1 MTLPSAELNALYDG
15 LNKGEFFIEYL
26 PIVCLGDQTC
36 LGAEALIRWRRPDGE
51 ITLPGEFI
59 PLAENT
65 PLSGLITYWL
75 IDTLAVEVGDWLR
88 AHPEA
93 HLSLNVPPEILG
105 RGGLEYAAVKSG
117 LGDFRSQ
124 LILEV
129 TERGIPDQL
138 GLMALNSM
146 HRSGIRL
153 ALDDVMMSGTNLALI
168 SRCNFHI
175 IKIDRLLTAQITV
188 ECPHPDWLRGLAGL
202 LHASDLTIVAEGIEN
217 EAQLQALR
225 AAGVQLGQGHHFSP
239 PLAAADFIAFHAR
252 RAKTGTGQQPSPL
265 ASSVPATA
273 SRQDQ
278 ARIKRSR

>member
-1 MTLPSAELNALYDG
+1 MMLPSTELNAIRDG
-15 LNKGEFFIEYL
+15 LNRGEFFVEYL
-26 PIVCLGDQTC
+26 PIVSLDDQSC
-36 LGAEALIRWRRPDGE
+36 LGAEALIRWRRPDGVVA
-51 ITLPGEFI
+51 LPDKFI

-75 IDTLAVEVGDWLR
+75 IDTLAVEASDWLR

-117 LGDFRSQ
+117 LGEFRSQ

-146 HRSGIRL
+146 SNGGIQL

-168 SRCNFHI
+168 ARCNFHI
-175 IKIDRLLTAQITV
+175 IKLDRLLIAQVTP
-188 ECPHPDWLRGLAGL
+188 ECPHPDWLRSLAGL
-202 LHASDLTIVAEGIEN
+202 LQASDLTVVAEGIES
-217 EAQLQALR
+217 ETQLQALR
-225 AAGVQLGQGHHFSP
+225 AAGVQWGQGYHFSP
-239 PLAAADFIAFHAR
+239 PLAISEFIAWYAL
-252 RAKTGTGQQPSPL
+252 KTK
-265 ASSVPATA
+265 SSIVP
-273 SRQDQ
+273 Q
-278 ARIKRSR
+278 AEG

>member
-1 MTLPSAELNALYDG
+1 MMLPSTALNAIRDG
-15 LNKGEFFIEYL
+15 LNRGEFFVEYL
-26 PIVCLGDQTC
+26 PIVSLGDQNC
-36 LGAEALIRWRRPDGE
+36 LGAEALIRWRRPDGVVA
-51 ITLPGEFI
+51 LPEEFI

-75 IDTLAVEVGDWLR
+75 IDTLAVEASGWLR

-117 LGDFRSQ
+117 LGEFRAQ

-146 HRSGIRL
+146 SNGGIQL

-168 SRCNFHI
+168 ARCNFHI
-175 IKIDRLLTAQITV
+175 IKLDRLLTAQVTAA
-188 ECPHPDWLRGLAGL
+188 CPHPDWLRSLAGL
-202 LHASDLTIVAEGIEN
+202 LQASDLIVVAEGIESDT
-217 EAQLQALR
+217 QLQALR
-225 AAGVQLGQGHHFSP
+225 AAGVQWGQGYHFSP
-239 PLAAADFIAFHAR
+239 PLAISEFIAWYAR
-252 RAKTGTGQQPSPL
+252 KGKSATDQQANPAATTG
-265 ASSVPATA
+265 ASNS
-273 SRQDQ
+273 SGKQ
-278 ARIKRSR
+278 SG

>member
-1 MTLPSAELNALYDG
+1 MTLPSAALDALHDG

-26 PIVCLGDQTC
+26 PIVSLGDQTC
-36 LGAEALIRWRRPDGE
+36 LGAEALVRWRRPDGE
-51 ITLPGEFI
+51 IVLPGEFI

-117 LGDFRSQ
+117 LGEFRSQ

-146 HRSGIRL
+146 HRGGIQL
-153 ALDDVMMSGTNLALI
+153 ALDDVMMNGANLALI

-175 IKIDRLLTAQITV
+175 IKIDRLLTAEVTP
-188 ECPHPDWLRGLAGL
+188 ECPHPDWLRSLAGL
-202 LHASDLTIVAEGIEN
+202 LHANDLTIVAEGIES

-225 AAGVQLGQGHHFSP
+225 AAGVQLGQGYHFAP
-239 PLAAADFIAFHAR
+239 PLAAEDFMAYYARMAPTADCLE
-252 RAKTGTGQQPSPL
+252 TSPL
-265 ASSVPATA
+265 APSSRAEL
-273 SRQDQ
+273 SR
-278 ARIKRSR
+278 S